1 MKTRQ
6 DLGTHRPDLSPS
18 PERRSWKRSAWSLA
32 VVTVVVAVMAG
43 IGITLVSDGPTAST
57 LPKGAPALNTSPA
70 APQWDRLVRSMVA
83 FDAWLRLHPNP
94 ALVDQYMTADYAA
107 STDAKSQLGR
117 FATGALRYDP
127 APTAPDVVAVNV
139 VAASATDASVRVQF
153 ANSSRYRVLDD
164 HNQVVLDTQPGA
176 ATAAVW
182 RLRYV
187 GRRWLLAGQE
197 AGR

>member
-1 MKTRQ
+1 MKTHQ
-6 DLGTHRPDLSPS
+6 DLGTHYPDPTPG
-18 PERRSWKRSAWSLA
+18 PERRGWKRSAWSLA
-32 VVTVVVAVMAG
+32 VVVVVVAVAAG
-43 IGITLVSDGPTAST
+43 IGITLISDGPTAST
-57 LPKGAPALNTSPA
+57 LPKGAPALNSA
-70 APQWDRLVRSMVA
+70 APVPQWDRLVRSMVA

-107 STDAKSQLGR
+107 TNDAKNQIAR

-127 APTAPDVVAVNV
+127 APTAPEVVAVDV

-153 ANSSRYRVLDD
+153 ANTSRYRVLDD
-164 HNQVVLDTQPGA
+164 HNRVVLDTQAGA
-176 ATAAVW
+176 AKTVVW

-187 GRRWLLAGQE
+187 NHRWLLAGQE